1 MKKFTVILAA
11 CAMFAFAACNKDNE
25 KGYTLNDDNTI
36 NIVIGADSPIDAD
49 NGGKQALHG
58 ERMQIL
64 FTTEDQIM
72 VNQNVYDIS
81 LRNSNIA
88 GVPAGVSNRAAIY
101 GIAQAP
107 TYEFYFTA
115 ATYTV
120 DGDDYKVEMLSEV
133 DLLGNNVSNAFTAA
147 NQAWPMYAQFSDPTE
162 VENGLLLRNAV
173 AVLSP
178 AIVYG
183 TGWADVAF
191 ASFYEAGHSF
201 LPAELPEITVTDVVI
216 NADTKLT
223 GWSTLNAEN
232 PTEPIIVMDNALTA
246 GTRDKVIC
254 HIPVANQYTLDAPMD
269 QRAVINVLGNLP
281 IAPTYNPNTEVGTRP
296 TYQLNLYFS
305 AVINGQTYYY
315 KFETV
320 DSRARFPHERNYR
333 DWLQVNFQTVSST
346 VAPVVNADG
355 SITFSNGTLSAPSAT
370 PYEVI

>member
-64 FTTEDQIM
+64 FTTEDQIV

-178 AIVYG
+178 AIV
-183 TGWADVAF
+183 
-191 ASFYEAGHSF
+191 
-201 LPAELPEITVTDVVI
+201 
-216 NADTKLT
+216 
-223 GWSTLNAEN
+223 
-232 PTEPIIVMDNALTA
+232 
-246 GTRDKVIC
+246 
-254 HIPVANQYTLDAPMD
+254 
-269 QRAVINVLGNLP
+269 
-281 IAPTYNPNTEVGTRP
+281 
-296 TYQLNLYFS
+296 
-305 AVINGQTYYY
+305 
-315 KFETV
+315 
-320 DSRARFPHERNYR
+320 
-333 DWLQVNFQTVSST
+333 
-346 VAPVVNADG
+346 
-355 SITFSNGTLSAPSAT
+355 
-370 PYEVI
+370 